1 MPLNY
6 DTLATAYA
14 RNRSIH
20 PGVLG
25 ALVMTGQ
32 LSSDSY
38 ILEVGCGTG
47 NYSISLHEESDCRG
61 AGVDP
66 SAEMLAVARSR
77 ADTLDSRR
85 R

>member
-6 DTLATAYA
+6 DSLATAYA